1 MQILTIAGNV
11 GKEPTL
17 RNTQSGDAVL
27 GFSVAV
33 DTGKDKNG
41 NKRDPAWYDVAIW
54 GKRGEALGNVISK
67 GMKITVSGRPTAR
80 AYEGKAYMGI
90 SADQVTLQGGG
101 NSTGGGGY
109 DAPQGGP
116 QGGAGP
122 DMDDEIP
129 FAPEWRV

>member
-54 GKRGEALGNVISK
+54 GKRGEALANVISK

-90 SADQVTLQGGG
+90 SADQVML
-101 NSTGGGGY
+101 
-109 DAPQGGP
+109 
-116 QGGAGP
+116 
-122 DMDDEIP
+122 
-129 FAPEWRV
+129 